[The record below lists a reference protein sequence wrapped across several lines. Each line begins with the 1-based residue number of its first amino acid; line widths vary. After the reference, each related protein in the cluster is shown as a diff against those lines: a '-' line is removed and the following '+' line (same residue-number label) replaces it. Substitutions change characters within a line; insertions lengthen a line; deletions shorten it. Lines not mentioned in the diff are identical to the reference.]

1 MVTEVSLGKGG
12 IFQNSLTPY
21 KNLYEFKVTKINRN
35 DKDYKIYADK

>member
-21 KNLYEFKVTKINRN
+21 KNLYEFKVTKIENRN
-35 DKDYKIYADK
+35 NQD